1 MMNETCRWT
10 EWATMLGEPTN
21 NWDTECNHTFA
32 ITEGGP
38 KENNM
43 LFCCFC
49 GKAIDPR
56 PCVEAEDDTA
66 NTVRTGHGTA
76 AGPGYGSA
84 TCSQSESKGK

>member
-1 MMNETCRWT
+1 MNETCRWT

-21 NWDTECNHTFA
+21 NWDTECKHTFA

-38 KENNM
+38 RENNM

-56 PCVEAEDDTA
+56 PCVQAEDDTA
-66 NTVRTGHGTA
+66 NTQAEGRASRTLPRMVGGTM
-76 AGPGYGSA
+76 
-84 TCSQSESKGK
+84 EDKR